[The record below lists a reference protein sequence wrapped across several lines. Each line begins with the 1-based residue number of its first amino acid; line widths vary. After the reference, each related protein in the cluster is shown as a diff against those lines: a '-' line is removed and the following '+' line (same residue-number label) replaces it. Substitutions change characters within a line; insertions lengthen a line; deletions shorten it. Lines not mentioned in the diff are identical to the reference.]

1 MTKLSP
7 RAEVALET
15 LRQKHSDYLV
25 AKLNVEIEVKQ
36 EIGRRLAGVRNE
48 RDIALRLA
56 ADSGVPKTQLG
67 KAIGTSNYRTVQ
79 EILAGIEGQIQAP
92 TAESKGTVQ
101 IEKVNGGEY
110 RVTISNIGEPPVSG
124 SAVVNT
130 QLDYV
135 DGDAFVVPQVYR
147 NGFADQIL
155 GEIARLG

>member
-7 RAEVALET
+7 RAEIALET

-56 ADSGVPKTQLG
+56 AEAGVPKTQLG

-79 EILAGIEGQIQAP
+79 EILAGIEAQVQSAG
-92 TAESKGTVQ
+92 ESKGSVQ

-110 RVTISNIGEPPVSG
+110 RITVLNIGEPAVSG
-124 SAVVNT
+124 SAVVNA
-130 QLDYV
+130 QMDYL

-147 NGFADQIL
+147 NGLADQIQA
-155 GEIARLG
+155 EIVRLG